1 MLAPDSQDG
10 RSSAGKWKS
19 FIFWLRNGNVYNDDG
34 IVYTDID
41 DIDILLEGEKLN
53 LYEHGENVPQVA
65 VFVHR
70 RQVVQDAL

>member
-1 MLAPDSQDG
+1 M
-10 RSSAGKWKS
+10 
-19 FIFWLRNGNVYNDDG
+19 YNDDG

-41 DIDILLEGEKLN
+41 DIDILFEGEKLN